1 MFICLN
7 TVSAFAKMSM
17 RYICTLHRSTPMH
30 FDPYIHSLHQDDF
43 VTLKNMS
50 NKVFYYLLTCIDIIK
65 IKIHLL
71 TVYIFNKIART
82 FTI

>member
-1 MFICLN
+1 
-7 TVSAFAKMSM
+7 
-17 RYICTLHRSTPMH
+17 MH